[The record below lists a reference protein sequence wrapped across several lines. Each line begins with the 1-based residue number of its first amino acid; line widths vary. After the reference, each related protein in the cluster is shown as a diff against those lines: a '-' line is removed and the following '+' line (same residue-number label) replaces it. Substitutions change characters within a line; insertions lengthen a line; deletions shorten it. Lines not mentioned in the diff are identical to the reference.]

1 MITRMKTMKIWRKSR
16 LSECHAN
23 SFANGRTR
31 AIYAI
36 AFAMLAAFSIASCS
50 SDDPDGKWNPMIWE
64 AEVPVQMTD
73 GVYTVPANGTEFT
86 FSCQNYSS
94 PWMENA
100 ASNGKN
106 YYPPREAN
114 DYHTISAD
122 WFKAE
127 ISGNKLT
134 VVFEANETAEERP
147 LQLTVTAGDI
157 FYTFKFM
164 QFANEQQEV
173 DLEKPTTATPT

>member
-1 MITRMKTMKIWRKSR
+1 MKILR
-16 LSECHAN
+16 
-23 SFANGRTR
+23 
-31 AIYAI
+31 I
-36 AFAMLAAFSIASCS
+36 AFAMLAAFSLASCS
-50 SDDPDGKWNPMIWE
+50 SDDPDGKWDSMAWE
-64 AEVPVQMTD
+64 AEVSVQKTD
-73 GVYTVPANGTEFT
+73 GVYAVPANGTEFT

-94 PWMENA
+94 PWIENA
-100 ASNGKN
+100 VSNGKN

-127 ISGNKLT
+127 MSGNKLT
-134 VVFEANETAEERP
+134 VVFEANETAAARP

-164 QFANEQQEV
+164 QLANEQHEV
-173 DLEKPTTATPT
+173 

>member
-1 MITRMKTMKIWRKSR
+1 MNKKIIITALLTIIT
-16 LSECHAN
+16 
-23 SFANGRTR
+23 FA
-31 AIYAI
+31 
-36 AFAMLAAFSIASCS
+36 LASCS
-50 SDDPDGKWNPMIWE
+50 SDEPDGKWDSMAWK
-64 AEVPVQMTD
+64 AEVSVQNTN

-94 PWMENA
+94 PWIDNA
-100 ASNGKN
+100 VSNGEY

-122 WFKAE
+122 WFKVE

-134 VVFEANETAEERP
+134 VVFEANNTAAERP

-157 FYTFKFM
+157 FYTFKFK
-164 QFANEQQEV
+164 QPASV
-173 DLEKPTTATPT
+173 